1 MNKKL
6 QIFLAQGLLLIS
18 AHAMAQTHA
27 LPTGWSLVGNDAG
40 NDVDAVSVFGN
51 ATSPTASSSLITT
64 VWSWDNTN
72 GRWNFYAP
80 SMTAAGL
87 STYAGSKGYGVLSTI
102 SKGDGFW
109 VNASGNLTL
118 NLVPS
123 NASSGFPIMF
133 NGISINSVAFSTDTL
148 GCKATVTYK
157 NVSTAALTPFLYF
170 DIVVD
175 GITVRQTIFTTSK
188 LAPGATAQESK
199 SIADS
204 SKFLACNAFT
214 LQFNTSA
221 STAN

>member
-6 QIFLAQGLLLIS
+6 RICLAQGLLLIS
-18 AHAMAQTHA
+18 AHAAAQTHA

-64 VWSWDNTN
+64 VWSWDSTN

-80 SMTAAGL
+80 SMTVAGL
-87 STYAGSKGYGVLSTI
+87 STYASSKGYGVLTTI
-102 SKGDGFW
+102 SKGEGFW

-118 NLVPS
+118 NLAPS
-123 NASSGFPIMF
+123 NASSGFPILF
-133 NGISINSVAFSTDTL
+133 NGISINSITFSTDTL

-157 NVSTAALTPFLYF
+157 NVDTKALTTFLYF
-170 DIVVD
+170 DIVVG
-175 GITVRQTIFTTSK
+175 GITVNQTIFSTSN
-188 LAPGATAQESK
+188 LAPGATAQGAK
-199 SIADS
+199 SISDG
-204 SKFLACNAFT
+204 SKVLACNAFT

-221 STAN
+221 STAH